1 MIPLIAIIIIFTAVF
16 VGAYQMDKVRQ
27 SQQSV
32 NQSKKN
38 PWNRETEVNTPSMEK
53 ASKEKEV
60 FLKEAPS
67 QKEFQSFEDYDDFFD
82 VDDDFFSDYGDDLK
96 DK

>member
-1 MIPLIAIIIIFTAVF
+1 MPIIVILIIFIAVF

-32 NQSKKN
+32 DQSKKN
-38 PWNRETEVNTPSMEK
+38 PWKRETEVNTPSMEK
-53 ASKEKEV
+53 STKEKDV

-82 VDDDFFSDYGDDLK
+82 VDDDFFSDYGEDLK
-96 DK
+96 KK